1 MVSAAGAK
9 RGRPAKAAPGPAPE
23 RLRHGDVA
31 PVPHAIADERGN
43 PSRPYR
49 ATDTLGRMLRQGS
62 VTPAMCQAADDF
74 RTEFARASLDPLGA
88 PDLRRPPQGA
98 GRALELSE
106 QQVEA
111 RRRVWRAL
119 NAVGGVASPAGSCIW
134 HVLGCEW
141 SLRQW
146 ALREGWGAGRAMSQ
160 ETAAGVL
167 VGALGVLRTLYGL

>member
-1 MVSAAGAK
+1 MVGAAGGR
-9 RGRPAKAAPGPAPE
+9 RGRPPAALPGPTPE
-23 RLRHGDVA
+23 RLRRGDVA
-31 PVPHAIADERGN
+31 PVPRAIADEAGN
-43 PSRPYR
+43 PSLPYR
-49 ATDTLGRMLRQGS
+49 SVDTLARMLRQGS

-74 RTEFARASLDPLGA
+74 RAQFARASLDPLGA
-88 PDLRRPPQGA
+88 PDLRRPP
-98 GRALELSE
+98 RATGHGLELSE

-119 NAVGGVASPAGSCIW
+119 TAVGGIASPAGSCIW

-146 ALREGWGAGRAMSQ
+146 ALREGWGAGRAMSP

-167 VGALGVLRTLYGL
+167 VGALGVLRVLYGL